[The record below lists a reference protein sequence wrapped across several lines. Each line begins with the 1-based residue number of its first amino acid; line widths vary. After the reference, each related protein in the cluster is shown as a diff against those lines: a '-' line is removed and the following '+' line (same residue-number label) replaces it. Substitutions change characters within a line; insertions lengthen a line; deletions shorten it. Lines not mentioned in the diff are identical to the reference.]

1 MKRKTITVAVTAL
14 TLLGFLLFYQFYVG
28 SIVPPGQPPLV
39 RLNDSNVSAVRD
51 NFNQSA
57 KSVRLLVML
66 SPT

>member
-1 MKRKTITVAVTAL
+1 MKRKTITVLAAALTAL
-14 TLLGFLLFYQFYVG
+14 GLLLFYQFYAE
-28 SIVPPGQPPLV
+28 SNVPLGQPPLV
-39 RLNDSNVSAVRD
+39 RLSDTNLSLVRD